1 MSLWHPL
8 RARRWYVAAFAVLVL
23 LTACASTLAR
33 HAFSFEA
40 NEEPGIEILDYRYG
54 ESRQPGA
61 WPDPSVGWVR
71 QGANIIGEMRRP
83 DALYV
88 RWRDETSGKVYEDTV
103 DLARLLPRDITDHR
117 IHFTVRGPQL
127 FVYLITPQL
136 RSPTAP
142 PVGPREFNFRKV
154 ITLSS
159 DFGREVSTSNAVINL
174 GINSLAE
181 MDSVGGFVRNMGYV
195 KVGENFVKGTV

>member
-1 MSLWHPL
+1 LWHPL
-8 RARRWYVAAFAVLVL
+8 RARRWYLAGFAVLVL
-23 LTACASTLAR
+23 LTACASTLVR

-61 WPDPSVGWVR
+61 RPDPSVGWVR

-88 RWRDETSGKVYEDTV
+88 RWRDKTSGKVYEDTV

-117 IHFTVRGPQL
+117 IHFTVRGTLL
-127 FVYLITPQL
+127 FVYLITPQR
-136 RSPTAP
+136 RSPSDHS
-142 PVGPREFNFRKV
+142 VGPPEYRYRKT
-154 ITLSS
+154 IILAA
-159 DFGREVSTSNAVINL
+159 DIGREVPSS
-174 GINSLAE
+174 
-181 MDSVGGFVRNMGYV
+181 
-195 KVGENFVKGTV
+195 K

>member
-8 RARRWYVAAFAVLVL
+8 FARRWYVAAFAVLVL
-23 LTACASTLAR
+23 LTACANTLVR

-61 WPDPSVGWVR
+61 RPDPSAGRVR
-71 QGANIIGEMRRP
+71 QGANIIGDMRRP

-88 RWRDETSGKVYEDTV
+88 RWRDKTSGKVYEETV
-103 DLARLLPRDITDHR
+103 DLARLLPWDITDHR

-136 RSPTAP
+136 RPLTDQ
-142 PVGPREFNFRKV
+142 PVGPRAFQFRKV
-154 ITLSS
+154 ITLAS
-159 DFGREVSTSNAVINL
+159 DFGREVSVSNEGEIMTIVAQVL
-174 GINSLAE
+174 GNSI
-181 MDSVGGFVRNMGYV
+181 S
-195 KVGENFVKGTV
+195 

>member
-8 RARRWYVAAFAVLVL
+8 SARRWYVAAFAVLVL
-23 LTACASTLAR
+23 LTACASTLVR

-54 ESRQPGA
+54 ESHQPGA
-61 WPDPSVGWVR
+61 RPDPSVGWVR

-88 RWRDETSGKVYEDTV
+88 RWRDKTSGKVYEDTV

-117 IHFTVRGPQL
+117 IHFTVRGTLL
-127 FVYLITPQL
+127 FVYLITPQR
-136 RSPTAP
+136 RSPSDHS
-142 PVGPREFNFRKV
+142 VGPPEYRYRKT
-154 ITLSS
+154 IILAA
-159 DFGREVSTSNAVINL
+159 DIGREVPSS
-174 GINSLAE
+174 
-181 MDSVGGFVRNMGYV
+181 
-195 KVGENFVKGTV
+195 K